1 MLKPEIIRSFL
12 LAAAGS
18 FLLSGPVSAGSYDDA
33 LSSARMGDTGQL
45 TNLLARGIDPDT
57 VDANGN
63 TLLILAAREGNAETV
78 KALLNYRPRV
88 AYRNLAG
95 DSALMLAVLGG
106 HDEVVDALLAAKAP
120 LNHDGWTALHYAAFE
135 GHQGLFDKLLA
146 AGADI
151 NALAPNQSDVLMLA
165 ARNGH
170 IDLVRHLV
178 ALGVPLD
185 RRNEAG
191 VDAAQWARSNGNTDI
206 AEIIES
212 ARARRR

>member
-12 LAAAGS
+12 LAAASS
-18 FLLSGPVSAGSYDDA
+18 FLLAGPVSAGSYDDA
-33 LSSARMGDTGQL
+33 LSSARMGDTRQL
-45 TNLLARGIDPDT
+45 TGLLARGIDPDT

-63 TLLILAAREGNAETV
+63 TLLIIASREGNTETV
-78 KALLNYRPRV
+78 EALLKFRSRV
-88 AYRNLAG
+88 GYRNLAG

-106 HDEVVDALLAAKAP
+106 HDAVVDVLLAADAP
-120 LNHDGWTALHYAAFE
+120 LNHDGWTPLHYAAFE
-135 GHQGLFDKLLA
+135 GHMGLFDKLLA

-151 NALAPNQSDVLMLA
+151 NALAPNKSDVLMLA

-178 ALGVPLD
+178 DLGVPLD

-191 VDAAQWARSNGNTDI
+191 VSAVEWAHSNGNTDI
-206 AEIIES
+206 AEIIE
-212 ARARRR
+212 AAHTRRR